1 MSHGTDD
8 KMISVSEARS
18 AKQYLSAYNQN
29 IDYNEYKDG
38 HTINN
43 EMLND
48 FIQWLNSF

>member
-18 AKQYLSAYNQN
+18 AKQYLSVYSQN

-38 HTINN
+38 HTIIMKCLMILYNG
-43 EMLND
+43 
-48 FIQWLNSF
+48 